1 MSPTATIATVIAA
14 LIFFAWLFQSPTYD
28 PGYEAWKK
36 RQLEEKRG
44 GDDSRRL
51 IAAGNVVDPNTT
63 EHRSLD
69 EIREE
74 AQRQRAAAAAAG
86 ISAQATVGTPIIN
99 PETADPFVDPFKTS
113 VPIAIQ
119 VPGNGGTIDPQ
130 VIRQVDQQV
139 RQVTFGSNHVLDGT
153 FVGVAYLDDV
163 AQESPKGEEPRIT
176 FRRDGTFTTRNMAA
190 ADVDMEAATSLG
202 ARIDRGTGRYVIS
215 KNILDLTYNDGLD
228 RSKGNQRTYVIMP
241 VMGSDDIPQG
251 ITIQGKL
258 FKLETAR

>member
-51 IAAGNVVDPNTT
+51 IAAGNVTNPNTT
-63 EHRSLD
+63 DHRSLE

-99 PETADPFVDPFKTS
+99 PETDPFVDPFKTG

-119 VPGNGGTIDPQ
+119 APANGGPIDPQ

-139 RQVTFGSNHVLDGT
+139 RQVTFGNNHVLDGT
-153 FVGVAYLDDV
+153 FMGVAYVDDV

-176 FRRDGTFTTRNMAA
+176 FRRDGTFTTRNMSA
-190 ADVDMEAATSLG
+190 ADVDMEAATSLA
-202 ARIDRGTGRYVIS
+202 ARVDRGTGRYTIS
-215 KNILDLTYNDGLD
+215 KNILDLTYTDGLD
-228 RSKGNQRTYVIMP
+228 RGKGNQRTYVIMP
-241 VMGSDDIPQG
+241 VMGSDDVPQG

-258 FKLETAR
+258 FKLESGR